1 MARKATI
8 SLHPSYVKGD
18 ISPRLFG
25 AFLEPIGKMAVGS
38 MWQPGHPTAD
48 EKGLR
53 HDFIDALVEAGLPS
67 VRYGG
72 NYVSGWRW
80 KDSVGPYD
88 QRKPLIDRSRSCF
101 IPKEV
106 GADEYL
112 TFIELCKADIMW
124 TLNLGTDDIDASID
138 FIDYTNVEGGLE
150 WADKRKEFGR
160 EKPYGVKIFYLGN
173 EMDGPW
179 QVASWEKDPVGYGVK
194 AREVSKALK
203 YTDGTVETIA
213 CVSSCPFLTHYPDW
227 DRQVLEQCYE
237 VVDYISLHH
246 YHSALPGDIGALMAG
261 VVTYERYIDTEIAL
275 SDYIKT
281 LLRTD
286 KTMYIS
292 LDEYGS
298 SFRPQRGNPQYGT
311 NGNLPIKTFF
321 NFNNHIGFRSQDP
334 NNWDMNGFGG
344 FRRVGEMAMALA
356 NASTMLAMVRRA
368 DRVKI
373 GCATGGLGML
383 AATDKDHVWKAAA
396 YYPMTELIRYCK
408 GKSILPMVNCE
419 TYDVPSYAI
428 DDQNQYSDIL
438 GVPYVTAAAALNE
451 EAGEFT
457 VFVVNGDW
465 EQEEELTLDVKAF
478 EGYKFVEHITMYS
491 DEFEAA
497 NTYEN
502 PDAIKPVVVEDT
514 KCVDG
519 KINVTVNKLSWN
531 VFRFEKA

>member
-1 MARKATI
+1 MTRKASI
-8 SLHPSYVKGD
+8 SLHPSYTKGD

-25 AFLEPIGKMAVGS
+25 AFLEPIGNMVIGS
-38 MWQPGHPTAD
+38 MWKPDHPTAD
-48 EKGLR
+48 DKGFR
-53 HDFIDALVEAGLPS
+53 RDFIQALTEAGLPS
-67 VRYGG
+67 VRFGG

-80 KDSVGPYD
+80 KDSVGPLGS
-88 QRKPLIDRSRSCF
+88 RKPLIDRSRSSF

-106 GADEYL
+106 GVDEYL
-112 TFIELCKADIMW
+112 TWMERVNADIMW

-138 FIDYTNVEGGLE
+138 FIDYTNVEKGLE
-150 WADKRKEFGR
+150 WADKRIEFGR
-160 EKPYGVKIFYLGN
+160 EKPYGIKIFYLGN

-203 YTDGTVETIA
+203 YTDGSVETIA

-261 VVTYERYIDTEIAL
+261 VKAYENYMDTEIAL
-275 SDYIKT
+275 SDYIRT
-281 LLRTD
+281 MLRTE

-298 SFRPQRGNPQYGT
+298 SFRPQKGHPQYGT
-311 NGNLPIKTFF
+311 NGNMPIDTFF
-321 NFNNHIGFRSQDP
+321 SFPDRGFTTQDP
-334 NNWDMNGFGG
+334 NVWRSFGPG
-344 FRRVGEMAMALA
+344 GQRSGEMAMALA
-356 NASTMLAMVRRA
+356 NASTMLAMIRRA

-383 AATDKDHVWKAAA
+383 CATDKDHVWKAAA
-396 YYPMTELIRYCK
+396 YYPMTELIRYAR
-408 GKSILPMVNCE
+408 GKSVLPVVVCD
-419 TYDVPSYAI
+419 TYDVPSYAV
-428 DDQNQYSDIL
+428 DDQNQYADFHD
-438 GVPYVTAAAALNE
+438 VPYVTAAAALNE

-457 VFVVNGDW
+457 VFVANGDW
-465 EQEEELTLDVKAF
+465 EQEEELSLDVKAF
-478 EGYKFVEHITMYS
+478 EGYRFVEHLTMYS
-491 DEFEAA
+491 DDFDAA

-502 PDAIKPVVVEDT
+502 PDVIKPVVCEDT
-514 KCVDG
+514 RCEDG
-519 KINVTVNKLSWN
+519 RIDVTLKKLSWN
-531 VFRFEKA
+531 MFRFEKN